1 MPATVKEVA
10 KLAGVSTATVSRVLN
25 RTDLVTNE
33 TRNRV
38 LSSIEVLG
46 YVQNRYAVELSRSK
60 RLKPNRNLE
69 IRSYIPALELQKA
82 DTQSDRKIRELM
94 TEKLRLLAI
103 KCGTLGLLIDE
114 VIQDVKC
121 IT

>member
-10 KLAGVSTATVSRVLN
+10 KLAGVSTATVSRVIN
-25 RTDLVTNE
+25 RNDLVNNE

-46 YVQNRYAVELSRSK
+46 YVQNRNAVELSRSK
-60 RLKPNRNLE
+60 RLKPQLL
-69 IRSYIPALELQKA
+69 RSTSRTIELQKT
-82 DTQSDRKIRELM
+82 DTATVRKSRELM
-94 TEKLRLLAI
+94 TEKLHLLAI
-103 KCGTLGLLIDE
+103 KCDTLGTLIKE

>member
-1 MPATVKEVA
+1 M
-10 KLAGVSTATVSRVLN
+10 
-25 RTDLVTNE
+25 
-33 TRNRV
+33 
-38 LSSIEVLG
+38 LG

-60 RLKPNRNLE
+60 RLKPQRNLE
-69 IRSYIPALELQKA
+69 IRSSSRVIELQKT
-82 DTQSDRKIRELM
+82 DTRLDRKFPELM

-103 KCGTLGLLIDE
+103 KCDTLGSLIDE